1 MFCSFDCC
9 SVGVDYHRHFLFQK
23 ETNGPNKDQIKK
35 HTHNQDGQKIKKSSA
50 HFNLTNSTHE
60 TAVVRQLWVLLVAF
74 GWC

>member
-23 ETNGPNKDQIKK
+23 ETNGPNKKTFK
-35 HTHNQDGQKIKKSSA
+35 TGKKIKKSSA

-74 GWC
+74 VWC

>member
-1 MFCSFDCC
+1 MSCSFDCC

-23 ETNGPNKDQIKK
+23 ETNGPNKPNKK
-35 HTHNQDGQKIKKSSA
+35 QTHKSRRAKNKKKSSA

-74 GWC
+74 VWC

>member
-1 MFCSFDCC
+1 VQCFVLLIVAVLVLTTTDIFCFKKK
-9 SVGVDYHRHFLFQK
+9 QM
-23 ETNGPNKDQIKK
+23 DQIKK

-74 GWC
+74 VWC